1 MDSHLARRFSLL
13 AWIRNS
19 FLAGIAL
26 VLPFVVTAWLIWLVV
41 SFIDNNVA
49 PLMPARLQPLAEN
62 IPGAGVLIAVAML
75 TLVGALASNLIG
87 RWLVRAADQ
96 FIANLPLVRSIYGGA
111 KQVFK
116 QVAAP
121 ERTSFQE
128 AVLVEFPKPG
138 SWAIGF
144 ITTEDT
150 DEIAHDVGEGLV
162 AVYVPQA
169 PIPTS
174 GFLLYL
180 PRTALRPLKLSPE
193 EALKRVISLGLIRND
208 GAAGE
213 ALVNL
218 KSDAFQPWLA
228 NVGPD
233 DRRLPAGS
241 FLATP
246 KTSIHTP

>member
-1 MDSHLARRFSLL
+1 MNSARRFHLL
-13 AWIRNS
+13 TWIRNS

-26 VLPFVVTAWLIWLVV
+26 VLPFVVTAWVIWLVV
-41 SFIDNNVA
+41 SLIDNNVI
-49 PLMPARLQPLAEN
+49 PLLPAAARPVTES
-62 IPGAGVLIAVAML
+62 IPGAGVLIAVTML
-75 TLVGALASNLIG
+75 TLVGALAGNLIG

-96 FIANLPLVRSIYGGA
+96 FIASLPLVRSIYGGA

-150 DEIAHDVGEGLV
+150 DEIVHDIGEALV

-180 PRTALRPLKLSPE
+180 PRASLRPLKLSPE
-193 EALKRVISLGLIRND
+193 EALKRVISLGLIKND
-208 GAAGE
+208 AAG
-213 ALVNL
+213 AKAVSN
-218 KSDAFQPWLA
+218 Q
-228 NVGPD
+228 
-233 DRRLPAGS
+233 
-241 FLATP
+241 T
-246 KTSIHTP
+246 